1 MDSEK
6 KHLAFYVNEYTSLY
20 PRMKAELNDRI
31 NINFEVEQNN
41 QKLVFES
48 VSDGSNYWKL
58 GEILVFASVGNL
70 WKLLLGF
77 PSYLSLVGTLGVAGL
92 GIKFVI

>member
-1 MDSEK
+1 
-6 KHLAFYVNEYTSLY
+6 
-20 PRMKAELNDRI
+20 MKAGLNDRI
-31 NINFEVEQNN
+31 SINFEVEQNN
-41 QKLVFES
+41 KKLVFES

-58 GEILVFASVGNL
+58 GEVVVLASVANL

-92 GIKFVI
+92 GTKFLT